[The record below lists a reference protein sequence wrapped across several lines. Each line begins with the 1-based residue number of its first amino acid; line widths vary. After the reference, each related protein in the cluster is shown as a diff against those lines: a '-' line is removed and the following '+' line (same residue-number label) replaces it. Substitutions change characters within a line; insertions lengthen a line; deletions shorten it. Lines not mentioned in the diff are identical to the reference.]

1 MERHLFMHII
11 AEPLTTTLSTN
22 LALLFSQILLFY
34 FTMITRNFRQEP
46 VVLSPRMYMWIFS
59 IIWYLPGQHNPAST
73 AGSWWVL
80 LLLHLK
86 DYLYSFQNNYY
97 CVLIMW
103 KITKGVLC
111 PNWMTLVENFPNHF
125 SKKIFRDISKSTSY
139 DWVFVILLLCGY
151 HNIPVMF
158 CVIFV

>member
-1 MERHLFMHII
+1 MLLPPYCLEKKNFNQIFYYSGIGKPCRGSGDFFWIQSQIIKREVEIHLFMHII

-22 LALLFSQILLFY
+22 LALLFSQILSFY
-34 FTMITRNFRQEP
+34 FFMITCNFQQEP
-46 VVLSPRMYMWIFS
+46 VMLSPRMYMWIFS

-73 AGSWWVL
+73 GGSWWVL

-111 PNWMTLVENFPNHF
+111 PN
-125 SKKIFRDISKSTSY
+125 
-139 DWVFVILLLCGY
+139 
-151 HNIPVMF
+151 
-158 CVIFV
+158 

>member
-1 MERHLFMHII
+1 MLLPPYCLEKKILTKFSIIQEILQTLQRIRRFFTVSRKVPDIKREVEIHLLMHII

-34 FTMITRNFRQEP
+34 FTMITCNFRREP
-46 VVLSPRMYMWIFS
+46 VMLSPRMYMWIFS

-103 KITKGVLC
+103 KTTKVVLC
-111 PNWMTLVENFPNHF
+111 PN
-125 SKKIFRDISKSTSY
+125 
-139 DWVFVILLLCGY
+139 
-151 HNIPVMF
+151 
-158 CVIFV
+158 